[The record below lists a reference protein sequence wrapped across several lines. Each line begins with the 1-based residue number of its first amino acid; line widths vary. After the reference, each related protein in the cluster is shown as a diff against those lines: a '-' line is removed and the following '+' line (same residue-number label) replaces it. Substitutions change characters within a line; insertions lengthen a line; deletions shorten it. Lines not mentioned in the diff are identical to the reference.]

1 MKVKLSFGHKAVILS
16 LSKLNIESKKQN
28 MFNRLQFSYRRETM
42 RMEVIVLEREIVN
55 VTMWYASIF
64 GFNLRNELVSKH
76 SFCHIT
82 AITTDEIETLPQETM
97 AQILRNQN
105 KPVKMKIVG
114 MCVYSHG
121 KDEYYLAL
129 EVEIDGF
136 NKFRKQIGL
145 KKFDAHIMIGHM
157 WEKRY
162 RLVFEPKLAT
172 WLKQANENNQREK
185 AQKNQIKR
193 KQRRSGN

>member
-1 MKVKLSFGHKAVILS
+1 
-16 LSKLNIESKKQN
+16 
-28 MFNRLQFSYRRETM
+28 M

-55 VTMWYASIF
+55 VTMTYALYAYIL
-64 GFNLRNELVSKH
+64 GFNTRNELVSKH

-82 AITTDEIETLPQETM
+82 AITTDEIKTLPQETLT
-97 AQILRNQN
+97 QIFRNQN

-121 KDEYYLAL
+121 SDEYYLAL

-136 NKFRKQIGL
+136 NEFRKLIGL
-145 KKFDAHIMIGHM
+145 KKFDAHITIGHM

-185 AQKNQIKR
+185 AQNKNKNQIKR